1 MTIDE
6 RLRRGL
12 HADLAPPAS
21 GLDVRAGRVLER
33 ARRRRVVRRA
43 TTGVVIAAVVGLAAI
58 AAPRLLDLGR
68 PLGPAVRP
76 DAPPP
81 PVPTPSRISRGTFR
95 TTIPSGGQADALGA
109 SGRWRLTLGE
119 HDASLGR
126 VGDPPAT
133 GPVSWAEGSITV
145 DALACGQGPGRYAW
159 GVEGATLRFSLI
171 RDPCPLRRFVL
182 LAGEPGSHGWAV
194 IRSRSG

>member
-43 TTGVVIAAVVGLAAI
+43 TTGVVIAAIVGLAAI
-58 AAPRLLDLGR
+58 AAPRLLDIDR

-81 PVPTPSRISRGTFR
+81 PVSTSSRISPGTFR
-95 TTIPSGGQADALGA
+95 TTIFADALADALGA
-109 SGRWRLTLGE
+109 SGRWRLTIGE

-126 VGDPPAT
+126 VGESPQS
-133 GPVSWAEGSITV
+133 GSVSWAEGSITV
-145 DALACGQGPGRYAW
+145 DALSCGLGPGRYAW

-182 LAGEPGSHGWAV
+182 LGGEPGNHGWTV
-194 IRSRSG
+194 LSSRSG

>member
-33 ARRRRVVRRA
+33 ARRRRIVRRA

-58 AAPRLLDLGR
+58 AAPRLLDLAR

-76 DAPPP
+76 DAPSIPP
-81 PVPTPSRISRGTFR
+81 AMPRISPGTFR

-145 DALACGQGPGRYAW
+145 DALSCGLGPGRYAW

-182 LAGEPGSHGWAV
+182 LGGEPGNHAWTV
-194 IRSRSG
+194 LRSRSG